1 MKKSLLK
8 RFVMLGVAAAFI
20 STGVQTYDVPSVE
33 AKVVTDTFDFQPHRG
48 GRDARPENT
57 LYSYAYAMEMGA
69 TSIECDM
76 QMTKD
81 GVIVMSHN
89 PILNHDITKDK
100 NGNYVEAGKYDI
112 RTMTYK
118 ELQKFTVGDID
129 PTSGYYEGHGKT
141 QVTFNDA
148 KIPTL
153 EELFQLINEYGD
165 KKVIVNAETKTNPD
179 PAVPAYHAN
188 DVDPVKFVTEVNRLV
203 KKYNMED
210 RFTLQSFDWRTLIEM
225 KKINPNITLVA
236 LWCQQPSWGRDSECL
251 RPYEEGAS
259 PWLGGIDIDDFKGNP
274 YQAAKSIGADIVSPY
289 GPEISLENVQ
299 ETHALGMKIVP
310 WTINDAVELE
320 SLLNMGVDGII
331 TDKPWMAREVLEK
344 RGVKLNPP
352 TVNKDSKYHSGT
364 AHIDVQTKRLAGGAD
379 ASH

>member
-57 LYSYAYAMEMGA
+57 LYSYAYVMEMGA

-100 NGNYVEAGKYDI
+100 NGKYVENGKYDI

-129 PTSGYYEGHGKT
+129 PTSGYYEGHGQT
-141 QVTFNDA
+141 QVTFDDA

-153 EELFQLINEYGD
+153 EQLFQLINEYGD
-165 KKVIVNAETKTNPD
+165 KKVIINAETKTNPD

-225 KKINPNITLVA
+225 KKINPDITLVA
-236 LWCQQPSWGRDSECL
+236 LW
-251 RPYEEGAS
+251 
-259 PWLGGIDIDDFKGNP
+259 
-274 YQAAKSIGADIVSPY
+274 
-289 GPEISLENVQ
+289 
-299 ETHALGMKIVP
+299 
-310 WTINDAVELE
+310 
-320 SLLNMGVDGII
+320 
-331 TDKPWMAREVLEK
+331 
-344 RGVKLNPP
+344 
-352 TVNKDSKYHSGT
+352 
-364 AHIDVQTKRLAGGAD
+364 
-379 ASH
+379 